1 MSADAFAPNIIGF
14 FCNWCS
20 YTAADL
26 AGVSRKKYPP
36 TVRVIRVMCSSRV
49 DPHMVV
55 TAFVGGADAV
65 LVAGCHPGDCHYVT
79 GNYRTRRRFA
89 LLQSMFESL
98 GLGTERIKLAW
109 IGASEGSIVA
119 DVIGGLT
126 ETVNRIGPNPTR
138 QAMFL

>member
-1 MSADAFAPNIIGF
+1 VNPDGFAPTIIGF

-26 AGVSRKKYPP
+26 AGVSRTHYPG
-36 TVRVIRVMCSSRV
+36 TVRIIRVMCSSRV

-55 TAFVGGADAV
+55 TAFLGGADGV

-89 LLQSMFESL
+89 MLESMFNAL
-98 GLGTERIKLAW
+98 GLDTERIKLAW
-109 IGASEGSIVA
+109 IAASEGNRVGQVVSHLT
-119 DVIGGLT
+119 DV
-126 ETVNRIGPNPTR
+126 VKQIGPNPTR
-138 QAMFL
+138 EAMFL

>member
-1 MSADAFAPNIIGF
+1 MSKDALVPNIVGF

-26 AGVSRKKYPP
+26 AGVSRSKYPP
-36 TVRVIRVMCSSRV
+36 TLRIIRVMCSSRV

-55 TAFVGGADAV
+55 TTFLGGADAV
-65 LVAGCHPGDCHYVT
+65 LIAGCHPGDCHYVT

-89 LLQSMFESL
+89 LLQSMFETL
-98 GLGTERIKLAW
+98 GLGTERIRLSW

-119 DVIGGLT
+119 QVISGLT
-126 ETVNRIGPNPTR
+126 KTIEQIGPNPTR

>member
-1 MSADAFAPNIIGF
+1 MSADALVPNIVGF

-26 AGVSRKKYPP
+26 AGVSRSKYPP
-36 TVRVIRVMCSSRV
+36 TLRIIRVMCSSRV

-55 TAFVGGADAV
+55 TAFLGGADAV
-65 LVAGCHPGDCHYVT
+65 LIAGCHPGDCHYVT

-89 LLQSMFESL
+89 LLQSMFETL
-98 GLGTERIKLAW
+98 GLGTERIRLFW

-119 DVIGGLT
+119 QVINGLT
-126 ETVNRIGPNPTR
+126 ETIEQIGPNPTR